1 MWTLLRKFKER
12 GNLMGCASNGEEP
25 DVARV
30 APQMGLVLNHAYS
43 LLDVWEGQR
52 RNGERIK
59 LLKLRNPWGEG
70 EWKGT
75 CVCARARARVTLL
88 LALILRVFL
97 SGKWCSGHELWSS
110 LPVEV
115 HRQLGYTNANDG
127 TFFMSFDDFYI
138 FFEKIYLCKLFPKEW
153 ERNKQ
158 SVTLKWEG
166 RAAGCDIH
174 THKQSNQQTRLDRCA
189 GRTSLHLPAHTFSP
203 LTSPCLFAEGV
214 QIIRLG

>member
-1 MWTLLRKFKER
+1 MWALLRKFKER

-25 DVARV
+25 QVAAV

-70 EWKGT
+70 EWKGKW
-75 CVCARARARVTLL
+75 R
-88 LALILRVFL
+88 
-97 SGKWCSGHELWSS
+97 SGCDMWRS

-115 HRQLGYTNANDG
+115 HRQLGYVNANDG
-127 TFFMSFDDFYI
+127 TFFMSFDDFYL

-158 SVTLKWEG
+158 SVQLKWEG
-166 RAAGCDIH
+166 RAAGCEIH
-174 THKQSNQQTRLDRCA
+174 ITTHHSQINSSAWTPQLLRDGRSCA
-189 GRTSLHLPAHTFSP
+189 F
-203 LTSPCLFAEGV
+203 LTCVHSTTHVVHCTYGSMS
-214 QIIRLG
+214 I